1 MIANEKKILMPSTKP
16 ITLFINGK
24 KVCSFCNLKNDTR
37 KYLMRDC
44 AKHKSF
50 YPYLKFSVK
59 ITVQAM
65 LQTVLH
71 LI

>member
-1 MIANEKKILMPSTKP
+1 MAKKYLK
-16 ITLFINGK
+16 L
-24 KVCSFCNLKNDTR
+24 CSFCNLKNDTR
-37 KYLMRDC
+37 KYLMWDC

-50 YPYLKFSVK
+50 YPYLKFIVK